1 MWCMCVGLRGCLCVC
16 MRMKTGSPYFQM
28 RPKCLEIL
36 IVGFHGNSWFS
47 FRNKWQDL
55 WEKGMDTHISSLCN
69 LPILR
74 ICEGKWAKAVI
85 KVLRNVLV
93 VILTKTKTKRHW
105 SLGFCFIQL
114 SHNTEVIFKSL
125 SLISYFTSA
134 CVSTNSC

>member
-1 MWCMCVGLRGCLCVC
+1 
-16 MRMKTGSPYFQM
+16 
-28 RPKCLEIL
+28 
-36 IVGFHGNSWFS
+36 
-47 FRNKWQDL
+47 
-55 WEKGMDTHISSLCN
+55 MDTHISSLCN

-85 KVLRNVLV
+85 KVLRKVLV